1 MREQEQ
7 TIEVTEGF
15 SIGQPQL
22 PESQKSDW
30 QKLINDPCDVT
41 MSAFAVAAQF
51 FAGIVFFIGL
61 VAFVAV
67 IALFIAAI
75 LATRGG

>member
-7 TIEVTEGF
+7 TIELTEGF
-15 SIGQPQL
+15 SVGQPQVA
-22 PESQKSDW
+22 ESQKSEWD
-30 QKLINDPCDVT
+30 KLRSSPCDIT
-41 MSAFAVAAQF
+41 MSTFAVVVQI
-51 FAGIVFFIGL
+51 FAGCVFFIGL

-75 LATRGG
+75 FASKGG

>member
-1 MREQEQ
+1 MREHEQ

-22 PESQKSDW
+22 PESQKSEW

-41 MSAFAVAAQF
+41 MSAFAVVAQI

-61 VAFVAV
+61 AAFVAMV
-67 IALFIAAI
+67 ALFIAAFF
-75 LATRGG
+75 AARGG